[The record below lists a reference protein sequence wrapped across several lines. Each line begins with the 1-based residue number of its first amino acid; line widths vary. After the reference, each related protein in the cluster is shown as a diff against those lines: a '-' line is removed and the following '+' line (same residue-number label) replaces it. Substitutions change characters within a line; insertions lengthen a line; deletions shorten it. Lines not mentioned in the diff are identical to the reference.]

1 MTQKG
6 SGDGETGLGDTIQN
20 LIVSSVRLS
29 TGLTLYGIGELQKI
43 FEAGVGGKGLPGA
56 AEKLGSSLNEF
67 SSSLE
72 RNLDETKKEALRSVS
87 RVSVKAVEKAFQTFS
102 PAAILE
108 AGNQLLGRSNETR
121 AYDTTGNETPGGAR
135 PANAPLAVD
144 VLSGPPAD

>member
-87 RVSVKAVEKAFQTFS
+87 RVSVKAVEKAFQTCS
-102 PAAILE
+102 DSR
-108 AGNQLLGRSNETR
+108 GW
-121 AYDTTGNETPGGAR
+121 
-135 PANAPLAVD
+135 
-144 VLSGPPAD
+144 